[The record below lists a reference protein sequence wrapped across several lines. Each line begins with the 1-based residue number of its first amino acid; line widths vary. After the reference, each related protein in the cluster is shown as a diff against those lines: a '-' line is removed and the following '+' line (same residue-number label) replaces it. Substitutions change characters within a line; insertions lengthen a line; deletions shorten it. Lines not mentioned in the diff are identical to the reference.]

1 MPSEVTSYAFVLG
14 TGRCGSTLVQEVLAR
29 HPAVGFVS
37 NLDDR
42 YGLPPAAGR
51 WNNQLYRRVPAALTK
66 KGRARFAP
74 SEGYRI
80 LGREVSPVLSTPF
93 RDLVADDAT
102 PWLSTRVRG
111 FFEARASAQGQPLF
125 LHKFTG
131 WPRAG
136 FLDAVLP
143 DARFVHIVRDGRA
156 VANSFLQMPW
166 YGGYRGPERWDF
178 GPLPERYDALWQRSG
193 RSHVV
198 LAGLAWRLMMDAFG
212 EARRAVEPGRWL
224 ELRYEDVLADP
235 SGTFDRMRTFLGLP
249 PDERFTASVAA
260 HPFDAGRRE
269 AFRADLDWRSLERLD
284 AALGEVLDAFGYARA
299 A

>member
-1 MPSEVTSYAFVLG
+1 MPSDGTAYAFVLG

-37 NLDDR
+37 NVDDR
-42 YGLPPAAGR
+42 YGLPPSAGR

-74 SEGYRI
+74 SEAYRI
-80 LGREVSPVLSTPF
+80 LEREVSPVLATPF

-102 PWLSTRVRG
+102 PWLTARVRT
-111 FFEARASAQGQPLF
+111 FFEARAEAQAQPVF

-131 WPRAG
+131 WPRVG
-136 FLDAVLP
+136 FLDAVFP
-143 DARFVHIVRDGRA
+143 EARFVHIVRDGRA

-166 YGGYRGPERWDF
+166 YRGYGGPERWDF
-178 GPLPERYDALWQRSG
+178 GPLPERYDAVWQRSG

-198 LAGLAWRLMMDAFG
+198 LAGLAWRILMDAFDD
-212 EARRAVEPGRWL
+212 ARRAVEPERWL

-235 SGTFDRMRTFLGLP
+235 AAAFDRMRSFVGLP
-249 PDERFTASVAA
+249 PDADFEATVRA
-260 HPFDAGRRE
+260 HPFHAGRRD
-269 AFRADLDWRSLERLD
+269 AFRTDLDWRSLERLD
-284 AALGEVLDAFGYARA
+284 GALGDVLDAFGYARA

>member
-1 MPSEVTSYAFVLG
+1 
-14 TGRCGSTLVQEVLAR
+14 LVQEVLAR

-66 KGRARFAP
+66 KGRVRFAP
-74 SEGYRI
+74 SEAYRV
-80 LGREVSPVLSTPF
+80 LAREVSPVLSTPF

-102 PWLSTRVRG
+102 PWLTKRLRG
-111 FFEARASAQGQPLF
+111 FFEARAAAQRQPVF

-136 FLDAVLP
+136 FLDAVFP
-143 DARFVHIVRDGRA
+143 GARFVHIVRDGRA

-166 YGGYRGPERWDF
+166 YGGYGGPGRWDF
-178 GPLPERYDALWQRSG
+178 GPLPERYEALWQRSG

-198 LAGLAWRLMMDAFG
+198 LAGLAWRLMMDAFD
-212 EARRAVEPGRWL
+212 EARQAVEPHRWL
-224 ELRYEDVLADP
+224 ELRYEDVLGDP
-235 SGTFDRMRTFLGLP
+235 TGAFDRMRAFVGLP
-249 PDERFTASVAA
+249 PDEAFASAVAA

-269 AFRADLDWRSLERLD
+269 AFRTDLDWRSLERLD
-284 AALGEVLDAFGYARA
+284 AALGDVLDAFGYVRA